1 MLALQRQQA
10 AQPQSVNISGMHS
23 IGIRQAR
30 VFLVVADSLS
40 VTRAA
45 KSLNRSQTSVTKS
58 LHDLAHQLGVEL
70 FDRSSKGVSLT
81 AYGECLLPRAREA
94 AEAFAKAGE
103 LVPPASM
110 QQSTSTAR
118 FFRMDVSDKWL
129 DAFLATAEHQNIA
142 AAAEHLGLTPAA
154 VSSSIR
160 KLEDT
165 LHTILFERTPNA
177 IIPSAFGQSLTNYVK
192 LARSHLRHACD
203 ELAGLQGVNR
213 GRLTVGTLP
222 FVRTIIVPRAINSI
236 LEAHPYLDIATIEGP
251 YDDLVAALRC
261 GDIDLMVGA
270 LRGATADKDLLEET
284 ILDDNLAVVA
294 RAGHP
299 LLQVSAPG
307 WEDLLSFQWIL
318 PRRGT
323 PTRTLFEKAIA
334 DSGLTVPPHVIETSS
349 LVMLR
354 GLLLES
360 DRVTILSRH
369 QIRFEEQ
376 TGLLA
381 PLPFDLSGTDRPI
394 GLTHRK
400 TGSLSPAATLFADE
414 IRAAAA
420 DLISKRKQ

>member
-1 MLALQRQQA
+1 MLALQRQQEA
-10 AQPQSVNISGMHS
+10 EPQSVNISGMHS

-30 VFLVVADSLS
+30 VFLAVADSLS

-58 LHDLAHQLGVEL
+58 LHDLEHQLGVEL

-94 AEAFAKAGE
+94 AEAFAAAGE

-110 QQSTSTAR
+110 QQSSSTAR

-129 DAFLATAEHQNIA
+129 DAFLATSEQQNIA

-165 LHTILFERTPNA
+165 LHTVLFERTPNA

-192 LARSHLRHACD
+192 LARSYLRHACD

-213 GRLTVGTLP
+213 GRLIVGTLP
-222 FVRTIIVPRAINSI
+222 FVRTIIVPRAITSM
-236 LEAHPYLDIATIEGP
+236 LEAHPYLDVSTIEGP

-261 GDIDLMVGA
+261 GDIDMMVGA
-270 LRGATADKDLLEET
+270 LRGRAADKDLVEES
-284 ILDDNLAVVA
+284 ILDDSLSAVV

-299 LLQVSAPG
+299 LLDREEIDWQ
-307 WEDLLSFQWIL
+307 DLLEFQWIL
-318 PRRGT
+318 PPQKT
-323 PTRTLFEKAIA
+323 PTRTLFEKAIV
-334 DSGLTVPPHVIETSS
+334 DHGLTVPPHVIETSS

-354 GLLLES
+354 ALLLES

-381 PLPFDLSGTDRPI
+381 ALPFELRGTARPI
-394 GLTHRK
+394 GLTLRK
-400 TGSLSPAATLFADE
+400 TGSLSPAATLFVDE
-414 IRAAAA
+414 VRAAAA
-420 DLISKRKQ
+420 DFSSERH